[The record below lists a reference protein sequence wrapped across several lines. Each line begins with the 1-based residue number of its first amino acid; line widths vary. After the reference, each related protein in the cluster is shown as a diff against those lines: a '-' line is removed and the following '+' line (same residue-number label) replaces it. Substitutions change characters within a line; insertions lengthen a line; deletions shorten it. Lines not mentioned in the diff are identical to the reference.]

1 MSASAGTTLIPEC
14 TAFRCSHYMP
24 AQMLIAQW
32 QTIKTLSCTPYTG
45 LRRQNALPLNVE
57 IRYQLADARAHGHQ
71 NDPGI
76 RTVHTSQTHY
86 HQFNWRH
93 IIMVSRCLLGTPFAK
108 SNIHCILRW
117 CTHQDYSNSIPQMFT
132 LATLQII
139 L

>member
-76 RTVHTSQTHY
+76 RTVHLKLIT
-86 HQFNWRH
+86 
-93 IIMVSRCLLGTPFAK
+93 I
-108 SNIHCILRW
+108 
-117 CTHQDYSNSIPQMFT
+117 NSIGAILSWWAVVYWGLDSQNRIYIAFWDD
-132 LATLQII
+132 AHIKIIQIQFRKCS
-139 L
+139 LSPRSR